1 VTFNRNDSLLDIYL
15 DAVTV
20 LFNTYGEN
28 SIDFG
33 WLSKELRNV
42 VIEFNNNTKHL
53 RNNVELK
60 GNLQEAKNQ
69 LNRLNRTKSKAK
81 VLDEKILTDRFE
93 DITDKL
99 DLSTTSINKAIR
111 ATKELVY
118 DLDSAREWYK
128 ELQKVLKKMQQLELG
143 SMEALIEIGKAI
155 LGRAVE
161 LCPIDTGFLR
171 SSGSL
176 LIYDDYIVIV
186 FSAPYATYVHEN
198 MSNYHP
204 IGRAKFLEI
213 ALQEFMP
220 DKMVWVELE
229 GTGMVYAKIGLD
241 KSVLYKH

>member
-1 VTFNRNDSLLDIYL
+1 MAFNRNDSLLDIYL

-20 LFNTYGEN
+20 LFNTDGG
-28 SIDFG
+28 SIDFE
-33 WLSKELRNV
+33 WISKELRNV
-42 VIEFNNNTKHL
+42 VTEFNNNTKHL

-60 GNLQEAKNQ
+60 GNLQETKNQ
-69 LNRLNRTKSKAK
+69 LNILNKTKSKAN

-93 DITDKL
+93 EITDKL

-161 LCPIDTGFLR
+161 LCPIDTGALR